1 MWVGGR
7 GLGLIGG
14 IVGLIASAFV
24 LLVGV
29 LGRAVPSENSGL
41 LVVSGVLGLA
51 VSVIAL
57 VGATRAQVNPV
68 LAAVLMWIA
77 GLAGFIVLGLFWVV
91 PGPLLLVSGALAF
104 RGRKAQH
111 RSGLTPPG
119 QFG

>member
-1 MWVGGR
+1 MPNECAPLMWQEASDVWVGGR

-57 VGATRAQVNPV
+57 VGATRAQVNPCS
-68 LAAVLMWIA
+68 L
-77 GLAGFIVLGLFWVV
+77 
-91 PGPLLLVSGALAF
+91 PS
-104 RGRKAQH
+104 
-111 RSGLTPPG
+111 
-119 QFG
+119 